1 MNENVAKYIK
11 RKKIDKINSQISQQF
26 VEAGLERIRS
36 CINCGTCT
44 GGCPSGRRTAY
55 RTRSAIRRALI
66 GDLSILQDIDIW
78 ECTTCYYCY
87 ERCPRNIP
95 VTDMIIK
102 LRNIAV
108 QNGFILGDH
117 LALADKLFYATG
129 HAAPVNAEGHQN
141 YRDLRASLDLPPLP
155 PTVHSFPKQLEQC
168 QKLMDLTGFRSLLD
182 NALQAKESKNAQ
194 EGK

>member
-1 MNENVAKYIK
+1 MNENVRKYIK
-11 RKKIDKINSQISQQF
+11 RETINNINSKISQQF
-26 VEAGLERIRS
+26 VDAGLEQIRS

-55 RTRSAIRRALI
+55 RTRSIIRRALI
-66 GDLSILQDIDIW
+66 GDMSVLQDIDMW

-108 QNGFILGDH
+108 ENGYILPNH
-117 LALADKLFYATG
+117 LFLADKLVYGTG
-129 HAAPVNAEGHQN
+129 HAAPANSENHQN
-141 YRDLRASLDLPPLP
+141 YRDLRASLDLPTLP
-155 PTVHSFPKQLEQC
+155 PTVHSYPDALNECQL
-168 QKLMDLTGFRSLLD
+168 LMKVTGFKGLLD
-182 NALQAKESKNAQ
+182 KIIKNKNENKE
-194 EGK
+194 G